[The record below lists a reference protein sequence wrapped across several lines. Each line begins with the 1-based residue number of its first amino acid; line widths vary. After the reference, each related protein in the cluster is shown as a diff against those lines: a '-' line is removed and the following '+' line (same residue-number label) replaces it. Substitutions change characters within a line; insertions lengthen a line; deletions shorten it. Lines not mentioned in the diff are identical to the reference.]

1 MLTLIALSATLMQQ
15 TPAPSVPPA
24 PPEVRTR
31 VMMMGADGP
40 GGLDKDGDGQ
50 ITREEFAAPMN
61 DHFAR
66 MDANSD
72 GRLSTEELSAGHV
85 GMAGEGHD
93 IMMMHGPGGP
103 GERHIEMRRVD
114 GGEPGVRVERVV
126 TQTIFVDG
134 EPGAGGRREIVIHSG
149 PGGPDGPHRAD
160 GHRET
165 WGEWS
170 ARRDQQPGGGDGSA
184 GAPPRI
190 ELRRADG
197 PGGEPRVMV
206 FTGPEGLAEP
216 GGAMGEG
223 VPGQRI
229 EIRRVG
235 GPGGEN
241 DLDADNDGKISEAE
255 FSAPLREAFARMD
268 ADRSGFIEA
277 GERGSGDGTEVFVH
291 RIEMRQNS
299 ED

>member
-1 MLTLIALSATLMQQ
+1 
-15 TPAPSVPPA
+15 
-24 PPEVRTR
+24 
-31 VMMMGADGP
+31 
-40 GGLDKDGDGQ
+40 
-50 ITREEFAAPMN
+50 
-61 DHFAR
+61 
-66 MDANSD
+66 
-72 GRLSTEELSAGHV
+72 
-85 GMAGEGHD
+85 
-93 IMMMHGPGGP
+93 
-103 GERHIEMRRVD
+103 
-114 GGEPGVRVERVV
+114 
-126 TQTIFVDG
+126 
-134 EPGAGGRREIVIHSG
+134 
-149 PGGPDGPHRAD
+149 
-160 GHRET
+160 
-165 WGEWS
+165 
-170 ARRDQQPGGGDGSA
+170 
-184 GAPPRI
+184 
-190 ELRRADG
+190 
-197 PGGEPRVMV
+197 MV

-277 GERGSGDGTEVFVH
+277 GERGSGDGAEVFFH

>member
-126 TQTIFVDG
+126 PQTIFVDG
-134 EPGAGGRREIVIHSG
+134 EPGAGGRREIVILSG